1 MLFNKCLEKLSSVV
15 QHKLQ
20 EKQVYNNNN
29 NINTTSNNNNN
40 NSNNNNNNNNKNK
53 NNNDNVINNNNEY
66 NKQRNVEYE
75 RAIQAHYGGSKEDKS
90 RERSKK
96 SSKRKT
102 AQPPKERTPED
113 TPAEVPCMTHDEL
126 ARIIRG
132 ATRTGPSQSIPNPH
146 HHRRARLPLS
156 TQTSSS
162 LSTSTESLQHV
173 PTRQAP
179 PPPGRQ
185 ASYPATPTPNSW
197 SATPPQFPA
206 HLLGGSGSGSSSTPG
221 QLLLLANQRVQLYG
235 FTWFHGNLSGKE
247 AEKLILERG
256 KNGSFLVRESQSK
269 PGDFVL
275 SVRTDDKV
283 THVMIRWQDN
293 KYDVGGGESFG
304 TLSELIG
311 HYKRNPMVETCGTVV
326 HLRQPFNATK
336 ITAAGGIN
344 ARVEQLVKG
353 GFWEEFESLQQDSR
367 DTFSRNEGYKTE
379 NRLKNRYRNILPY
392 DHTRVKLLDVDHSV
406 AGAEYINANYIRLP
420 TDGDLYNMSSSSE
433 SLNSSVPSC
442 PACTAAQTQR
452 NCPNCQVLNKTCV
465 QCAVKTAILPY
476 SNCATCSRKSDSLSK
491 HKRSESS
498 ASSSP
503 SNGVLNNGPGTPTNL
518 SGGAS
523 SCLAGLLKK
532 QSGES
537 SLYGSGSGSIAE
549 RERERERER
558 EAYIK
563 TYIATQGCLL
573 TQQVNTVTDFWNM
586 IWQENTRVIV
596 MTTKEYERGKEK
608 CARYWPDEGKTEQ
621 FGPARIQ
628 CVSENSTSDYTLREF
643 LASWRDQPPRRIF
656 HYHFQVWPDHG
667 VPADPGCVL
676 NFLQDVNTRQS
687 QLAQAGEKPGPIC
700 VHCSAGIGRTGT
712 FIVIDM
718 ILDQI
723 VRNGLDTEIDI
734 QRTIQMV
741 RSQRSGLVQTE
752 AQYKFVYYAV
762 QHYIQTLIARKRA
775 EEQSLQVG
783 REYTNIKYT
792 GEIGN
797 DSQRSPL
804 PPAISS
810 ISLASSKNSL
820 TPSISSSTD
829 SGVGMGMGAGAGMG
843 MGMGN
848 IGAVAAAGAGN
859 KHAGKQPPPPLLNT
873 NSNCSSNNNNN
884 GNCNNKDG
892 SNTSSSSS
900 SNNSCNG
907 IGIGSSNGN
916 INALLGGIVLRKQHQ
931 REEQSS
937 PVSGGGGAGK
947 QQLQHQQQPQQSQQ
961 QQQQQ
966 QQQQPAPPVRPR
978 PGILKLLTSPV
989 IFQQNT
995 KTFPKT

>member
-1 MLFNKCLEKLSSVV
+1 MLFNKCLEKLSSSLGNVV
-15 QHKLQ
+15 NHKLQ

-29 NINTTSNNNNN
+29 INNNNNNNNTNNNNNN
-40 NSNNNNNNNNKNK
+40 NSNVNNNA
-53 NNNDNVINNNNEY
+53 Y
-66 NKQRNVEYE
+66 NKQRNFEYE
-75 RAIQAHYGGSKEDKS
+75 RAIQAHYGSKGRRSDE
-90 RERSKK
+90 RERSGKFKAGKRQK
-96 SSKRKT
+96 SKGT
-102 AQPPKERTPED
+102 PPETPEVQE
-113 TPAEVPCMTHDEL
+113 TTCKNCMTHDEL
-126 ARIIRG
+126 AQIIKG
-132 ATRTGPSQSIPNPH
+132 VAKSTGQNASRLQ
-146 HHRRARLPLS
+146 RRRRPLS
-156 TQTSSS
+156 AQPSAAASA
-162 LSTSTESLQHV
+162 STSTESLHRLT
-173 PTRQAP
+173 PSPQASY
-179 PPPGRQ
+179 
-185 ASYPATPTPNSW
+185 ASYPATPTSW
-197 SATPPQFPA
+197 TATPPQFPA
-206 HLLGGSGSGSSSTPG
+206 AFGEASCSNST
-221 QLLLLANQRVQLYG
+221 LSLLANMRVQLHGY
-235 FTWFHGNLSGKE
+235 TWFHGNLSGKE

-283 THVMIRWQDN
+283 THVMIRWQDK
-293 KYDVGGGESFG
+293 KYDVGGGESFA
-304 TLSELIG
+304 TLSKLID

-326 HLRQPFNATK
+326 HLRQPFNATRS
-336 ITAAGGIN
+336 TAAGIN

-367 DTFSRNEGYKTE
+367 DTFSRNEGYKQE

-392 DHTRVKLLDVDHSV
+392 DHTRVKLLDVEHSV

-452 NCPNCQVLNKTCV
+452 NCSNCQLQNKTCV
-465 QCAVKTAILPY
+465 QCAVKSATLPY

-503 SNGVLNNGPGTPTNL
+503 SSGSGSSGASGVSSVNGPGTPTNL
-518 SGGAS
+518 TGGTAG
-523 SCLAGLLKK
+523 CLAGLLKK
-532 QSGES
+532 HSNDS
-537 SLYGSGSGSIAE
+537 SYGSGSIAGSMSMAE
-549 RERERERER
+549 REREREREMF
-558 EAYIK
+558 K

-573 TQQVNTVTDFWNM
+573 TPQVNTVTDFWNM
-586 IWQENTRVIV
+586 VWQENTRVIV

-608 CARYWPDEGKTEQ
+608 CARYWPDEGRSEQ

-628 CVSENSTSDYTLREF
+628 CVTENSTSDYTLREF
-643 LASWRDQPPRRIF
+643 LVSWRDQPARRIF

-810 ISLASSKNSL
+810 ISLVPSKTPL
-820 TPSISSSTD
+820 TPPSAD
-829 SGVGMGMGAGAGMG
+829 SGIGLGLGMGVGMS
-843 MGMGN
+843 
-848 IGAVAAAGAGN
+848 VVGN
-859 KHAGKQPPPPLLNT
+859 KHASKQQPPLPVV
-873 NSNCSSNNNNN
+873 NCNNNNN
-884 GNCNNKDG
+884 GSGNSSNSCNNG
-892 SNTSSSSS
+892 SS
-900 SNNSCNG
+900 SNNSVSSSNG
-907 IGIGSSNGN
+907 SSSNSSNGN
-916 INALLGGIVLRKQHQ
+916 INAMLGSIGLGLGGNMRK
-931 REEQSS
+931 SNFYS
-937 PVSGGGGAGK
+937 DSLK
-947 QQLQHQQQPQQSQQ
+947 QQ

-966 QQQQPAPPVRPR
+966 QQQQREEQATAPAGAAKYKNIPKDMIGLRPPSHAPALPPPPTPPR
-978 PGILKLLTSPV
+978 
-989 IFQQNT
+989 
-995 KTFPKT
+995 KT

>member
-1 MLFNKCLEKLSSVV
+1 MSSRRWFHPTISGIEAEKL
-15 QHKLQ
+15 LQ
-20 EKQVYNNNN
+20 EQGFDGSFLARLSSSNPGAFTLSVRRGNEVTHIKIQNNG
-29 NINTTSNNNNN
+29 
-40 NSNNNNNNNNKNK
+40 
-53 NNNDNVINNNNEY
+53 DFFDL
-66 NKQRNVEYE
+66 
-75 RAIQAHYGGSKEDKS
+75 YGGEKFATLPELVQYYMENGELKEKNGQAIELKQPLICAEPTT
-90 RERSKK
+90 ER
-96 SSKRKT
+96 
-102 AQPPKERTPED
+102 
-113 TPAEVPCMTHDEL
+113 
-126 ARIIRG
+126 
-132 ATRTGPSQSIPNPH
+132 
-146 HHRRARLPLS
+146 
-156 TQTSSS
+156 
-162 LSTSTESLQHV
+162 
-173 PTRQAP
+173 
-179 PPPGRQ
+179 
-185 ASYPATPTPNSW
+185 
-197 SATPPQFPA
+197 
-206 HLLGGSGSGSSSTPG
+206 
-221 QLLLLANQRVQLYG
+221 
-235 FTWFHGNLSGKE
+235 WFHGNLSGKE
-247 AEKLILERG
+247 AEKLILDRG

-283 THVMIRWQDN
+283 THVMIRWQDK
-293 KYDVGGGESFG
+293 KYDVGGGESFA
-304 TLSELIG
+304 TLSELIE

-326 HLRQPFNATK
+326 HLRQPFNATR
-336 ITAAGGIN
+336 ITAAGIN
-344 ARVEQLVKG
+344 ARVEQLVKVSDDEVPPTFPNTYPTRFQG

-367 DTFSRNEGYKTE
+367 DTFSRNEGYKQE

-392 DHTRVKLLDVDHSV
+392 DHTRVKLLDVEHSV

-452 NCPNCQVLNKTCV
+452 NCSSCQVLNKTCV
-465 QCAVKTAILPY
+465 QCAVKSATLPY

-503 SNGVLNNGPGTPTNL
+503 SSGYGSSGASGVSSVNGPGTPTNL
-518 SGGAS
+518 TGGGTT

-532 QSGES
+532 HSNDS
-537 SLYGSGSGSIAE
+537 SYGSGSVAGAGGAGSSSMSMAE
-549 RERERERER
+549 REREREREMF
-558 EAYIK
+558 K

-573 TQQVNTVTDFWNM
+573 TPQVNTVTDFWNM
-586 IWQENTRVIV
+586 VWQENTRVIV

-621 FGPARIQ
+621 FGQARIQ

-643 LASWRDQPPRRIF
+643 LVSWRDQPARRIF

-687 QLAQAGEKPGPIC
+687 HLAQAGEKPGPIC

-810 ISLASSKNSL
+810 ISLVPSKTPL
-820 TPSISSSTD
+820 TTPSAD
-829 SGVGMGMGAGAGMG
+829 SGIGIGMGLGMGMAMAMG
-843 MGMGN
+843 
-848 IGAVAAAGAGN
+848 VGN
-859 KHAGKQPPPPLLNT
+859 KHASKQQPPLP
-873 NSNCSSNNNNN
+873 SVVSCNNNNN
-884 GNCNNKDG
+884 GSGSGNSSSSCNNG
-892 SNTSSSSS
+892 SSHGSSHSSSNGCSSNTSSS
-900 SNNSCNG
+900 NGNS
-907 IGIGSSNGN
+907 N
-916 INALLGGIVLRKQHQ
+916 INALLGGIGLGL
-931 REEQSS
+931 
-937 PVSGGGGAGK
+937 GGGNMRK
-947 QQLQHQQQPQQSQQ
+947 SNFYSDSLKQQ

-966 QQQQPAPPVRPR
+966 QLQQREEQAIAPAGAGKMQLPAPPMRPR

>member
-15 QHKLQ
+15 NHKLQ

-29 NINTTSNNNNN
+29 NNNNISSNNNINSINQNN
-40 NSNNNNNNNNKNK
+40 A
-53 NNNDNVINNNNEY
+53 Y
-66 NKQRNVEYE
+66 NKQRNFEYE
-75 RAIQAHYGGSKEDKS
+75 RAIQAHYGHKVEK
-90 RERSKK
+90 RERSKLRSNRGQK
-96 SSKRKT
+96 LKT
-102 AQPPKERTPED
+102 KNPDAVGGDITPE
-113 TPAEVPCMTHDEL
+113 PSNCMTHDEL
-126 ARIIRG
+126 AQIIRG
-132 ATRTGPSQSIPNPH
+132 V
-146 HHRRARLPLS
+146 ARSNRSNHTAHNNRCRPLS
-156 TQTSSS
+156 AQPSTNHST
-162 LSTSTESLQHV
+162 STSTESLHQQSSH
-173 PTRQAP
+173 PF
-179 PPPGRQ
+179 
-185 ASYPATPTPNSW
+185 ASTPATPTSW
-197 SATPPQFPA
+197 TATPPQFPA
-206 HLLGGSGSGSSSTPG
+206 AFGGASCSGST
-221 QLLLLANQRVQLYG
+221 LTLLAHMRVQLHG

-283 THVMIRWQDN
+283 THVMIRWKDN

-304 TLSELIG
+304 TLSELIE

-326 HLRQPFNATK
+326 HLRQPFNATR
-336 ITAAGGIN
+336 ITAAGIN

-392 DHTRVKLLDVDHSV
+392 DHTRVKLLDVEHSV

-442 PACTAAQTQR
+442 PACSAAQTQR
-452 NCPNCQVLNKTCV
+452 NCPNCQLLNKTCV
-465 QCAVKTAILPY
+465 QCAVKSATLPY

-503 SNGVLNNGPGTPTNL
+503 STGSGSGSNGMNGVNGMNGGPGTPTNL
-518 SGGAS
+518 
-523 SCLAGLLKK
+523 LKK
-532 QSGES
+532 HSGETP
-537 SLYGSGSGSIAE
+537 YGSMSMSLSSAE
-549 RERERERER
+549 RERERERELF
-558 EAYIK
+558 K

-573 TQQVNTVTDFWNM
+573 THQINTVTDFWNM
-586 IWQENTRVIV
+586 VWQENTRVIV

-621 FGPARIQ
+621 FGLARIQ

-643 LASWRDQPPRRIF
+643 LVSWRDQPARRIY

-676 NFLQDVNTRQS
+676 NFLQDVNTRQG

-723 VRNGLDTEIDI
+723 MRNGLDTEIDI

-792 GEIGN
+792 GEIGS

-810 ISLASSKNSL
+810 ISLANSK
-820 TPSISSSTD
+820 TPSTPSTGSSTD
-829 SGVGMGMGAGAGMG
+829 SSMGMGGGMGMGFGLISSGSG
-843 MGMGN
+843 SGS
-848 IGAVAAAGAGN
+848 GN
-859 KHAGKQPPPPLLNT
+859 KHAGKQQPPLPPL
-873 NSNCSSNNNNN
+873 SSNNNNGSGN
-884 GNCNNKDG
+884 GGSGGSGNGSGIQKDASSS
-892 SNTSSSSS
+892 SNSSSSS
-900 SNNSCNG
+900 SNSNGSCSS
-907 IGIGSSNGN
+907 GSSNGN
-916 INALLGGIVLRKQHQ
+916 INALLGNIGLRKQ
-931 REEQSS
+931 REHRED
-937 PVSGGGGAGK
+937 PREAPAAGAGAGK
-947 QQLQHQQQPQQSQQ
+947 QSSL
-961 QQQQQ
+961 QQQQ
-966 QQQQPAPPVRPR
+966 QQQQPAPPMRPR

>member
-15 QHKLQ
+15 NHKLQ
-20 EKQVYNNNN
+20 EKQVFNNNN
-29 NINTTSNNNNN
+29 CNINNNN
-40 NSNNNNNNNNKNK
+40 NSNSVNHNA
-53 NNNDNVINNNNEY
+53 Y
-66 NKQRNVEYE
+66 NKQRNFEYE
-75 RAIQAHYGGSKEDKS
+75 RAIQAHYGSGKE
-90 RERSKK
+90 RERERDRCKVKVK
-96 SSKRKT
+96 SQKAKARS
-102 AQPPKERTPED
+102 
-113 TPAEVPCMTHDEL
+113 TPAPAESSQQPAVTSVVSSSPPSTSCMTHDEL
-126 ARIIRG
+126 AQIIRG
-132 ATRTGPSQSIPNPH
+132 AASKSHNPLH
-146 HHRRARLPLS
+146 NNRLNRRRPLS
-156 TQTSSS
+156 AQPSITTTTTESTSSAS
-162 LSTSTESLQHV
+162 ASTSTESLHQLNHC
-173 PTRQAP
+173 T
-179 PPPGRQ
+179 
-185 ASYPATPTPNSW
+185 SYPATPTSW
-197 SATPPQFPA
+197 TATPPQFPA
-206 HLLGGSGSGSSSTPG
+206 AFGGASCSTST
-221 QLLLLANQRVQLYG
+221 LALLATMRVQLHGY
-235 FTWFHGNLSGKE
+235 TWFHGNLSGKE

-283 THVMIRWQDN
+283 THVMIRWQDK

-304 TLSELIG
+304 TLSELIE

-326 HLRQPFNATK
+326 HLRQPFNATR
-336 ITAAGGIN
+336 ITAAGIN

-392 DHTRVKLLDVDHSV
+392 DHTRVKLLDVDHGV

-452 NCPNCQVLNKTCV
+452 NCPNCQLLNKTCV
-465 QCAVKTAILPY
+465 QCAVKSATLPY

-491 HKRSESS
+491 HKRTESS

-503 SNGVLNNGPGTPTNL
+503 STGSLANGHTGPGTPTSL
-518 SGGAS
+518 SGLSGISGVSGATG
-523 SCLAGLLKK
+523 CLAGLLKK
-532 QSGES
+532 HSGETP
-537 SLYGSGSGSIAE
+537 YGSGGALSMAE
-549 RERERERER
+549 REREREREMF
-558 EAYIK
+558 K

-586 IWQENTRVIV
+586 VWQENTRVIV

-608 CARYWPDEGKTEQ
+608 CARYWPDEGKTEH

-643 LASWRDQPPRRIF
+643 LVSWREQPARRIY

-676 NFLQDVNTRQS
+676 NFLQDVNTRQGN
-687 QLAQAGEKPGPIC
+687 LAQAGEKPGPIC

-810 ISLASSKNSL
+810 ISLASSKAPS
-820 TPSISSSTD
+820 TPGSQD
-829 SGVGMGMGAGAGMG
+829 SGISMAMGFGMPGTG
-843 MGMGN
+843 
-848 IGAVAAAGAGN
+848 GN
-859 KHAGKQPPPPLLNT
+859 KHASKQQPPLPT
-873 NSNCSSNNNNN
+873 SAGGSCNNNNAAGGAGSGSIN
-884 GNCNNKDG
+884 GTKDY
-892 SNTSSSSS
+892 SSGSS
-900 SNNSCNG
+900 SNNSLGNG
-907 IGIGSSNGN
+907 SSSSNSNGSSSNGSSSCSGGHSN
-916 INALLGGIVLRKQHQ
+916 GNMNALQGGIGLGLGNMRKSNFYSDSLKQQQQREQQ
-931 REEQSS
+931 REEQAAA
-937 PVSGGGGAGK
+937 PATGAGK
-947 QQLQHQQQPQQSQQ
+947 QSPHSPSM
-961 QQQQQ
+961 
-966 QQQQPAPPVRPR
+966 QPAPPMRPR

>member
-1 MLFNKCLEKLSSVV
+1 MHTPHCAPLHLPLMTTWYAGPEGPEADHKRHSHSGQWQLTTPICLPTGWFHPTISGIEAEKL
-15 QHKLQ
+15 LQ
-20 EKQVYNNNN
+20 EQGFDGSFLARLSSSNPGAFTLSVRRGNEVTHIKIQNNG
-29 NINTTSNNNNN
+29 
-40 NSNNNNNNNNKNK
+40 
-53 NNNDNVINNNNEY
+53 DFFDL
-66 NKQRNVEYE
+66 
-75 RAIQAHYGGSKEDKS
+75 YGGEKFATLPELVQYYMENGELKEKNGQAIELKQPLICAEPTT
-90 RERSKK
+90 ER
-96 SSKRKT
+96 
-102 AQPPKERTPED
+102 
-113 TPAEVPCMTHDEL
+113 
-126 ARIIRG
+126 
-132 ATRTGPSQSIPNPH
+132 
-146 HHRRARLPLS
+146 
-156 TQTSSS
+156 
-162 LSTSTESLQHV
+162 
-173 PTRQAP
+173 
-179 PPPGRQ
+179 
-185 ASYPATPTPNSW
+185 
-197 SATPPQFPA
+197 
-206 HLLGGSGSGSSSTPG
+206 
-221 QLLLLANQRVQLYG
+221 
-235 FTWFHGNLSGKE
+235 WFHGNLSGKE

-283 THVMIRWQDN
+283 THVMIRWQDK

-304 TLSELIG
+304 TLSELID

-326 HLRQPFNATK
+326 HLRQPFNATR
-336 ITAAGGIN
+336 ITAAGIN

-367 DTFSRNEGYKTE
+367 DTFSRNEGYKQE

-392 DHTRVKLLDVDHSV
+392 DHTRVKLLDVEHSV

-452 NCPNCQVLNKTCV
+452 NCSNCQLMNKTCV
-465 QCAVKTAILPY
+465 QCAVKSAILPY

-503 SNGVLNNGPGTPTNL
+503 SSGSGSGPGSSGTSGVSSVNGPGTPTNL
-518 SGGAS
+518 TSGTAG
-523 SCLAGLLKK
+523 CLAGLLKRHSNDS
-532 QSGES
+532 SGAV
-537 SLYGSGSGSIAE
+537 SISMAE
-549 RERERERER
+549 REREREREMF
-558 EAYIK
+558 K

-586 IWQENTRVIV
+586 VWQENTRVIV

-608 CARYWPDEGKTEQ
+608 CARYWPDEGRSEQ
-621 FGPARIQ
+621 FGHARIQ

-643 LASWRDQPPRRIF
+643 LVSWRDQPARRIF

-687 QLAQAGEKPGPIC
+687 HLAQAGEKPGPIC

-810 ISLASSKNSL
+810 ISLVPSKTPL
-820 TPSISSSTD
+820 TPTSADLGTGMGLSM
-829 SGVGMGMGAGAGMG
+829 GVGMG
-843 MGMGN
+843 
-848 IGAVAAAGAGN
+848 VGN
-859 KHAGKQPPPPLLNT
+859 KHASKQQPPLPVV
-873 NSNCSSNNNNN
+873 NCNNNNN
-884 GNCNNKDG
+884 GIGNSSCSNG
-892 SNTSSSSS
+892 GGSSNTSSS
-900 SNNSCNG
+900 N
-907 IGIGSSNGN
+907 GSSNGN
-916 INALLGGIVLRKQHQ
+916 INALLGGIGLGLGGNMRKSNFYSDSLKQQQQ
-931 REEQSS
+931 REEQA
-937 PVSGGGGAGK
+937 PAGAAKFKNIPKDMIG
-947 QQLQHQQQPQQSQQ
+947 LRPPSHA
-961 QQQQQ
+961 
-966 QQQQPAPPVRPR
+966 PALPPPPTPPR
-978 PGILKLLTSPV
+978 
-989 IFQQNT
+989 
-995 KTFPKT
+995 KT

>member
-1 MLFNKCLEKLSSVV
+1 MSSRRWFHPTISGIEAEKL
-15 QHKLQ
+15 LQ
-20 EKQVYNNNN
+20 EQGFDGSFLARLSSSNPGAFTLSVRRGNEVTHIKIQNNG
-29 NINTTSNNNNN
+29 
-40 NSNNNNNNNNKNK
+40 
-53 NNNDNVINNNNEY
+53 DFFDL
-66 NKQRNVEYE
+66 
-75 RAIQAHYGGSKEDKS
+75 YGGEKFATLPELVQYYMENGELKEKNGQAIELKQPLICAEPTT
-90 RERSKK
+90 ER
-96 SSKRKT
+96 
-102 AQPPKERTPED
+102 
-113 TPAEVPCMTHDEL
+113 
-126 ARIIRG
+126 
-132 ATRTGPSQSIPNPH
+132 
-146 HHRRARLPLS
+146 
-156 TQTSSS
+156 
-162 LSTSTESLQHV
+162 
-173 PTRQAP
+173 
-179 PPPGRQ
+179 
-185 ASYPATPTPNSW
+185 
-197 SATPPQFPA
+197 
-206 HLLGGSGSGSSSTPG
+206 
-221 QLLLLANQRVQLYG
+221 
-235 FTWFHGNLSGKE
+235 WFHGNLSGKE

-283 THVMIRWQDN
+283 THVMIRWQDK
-293 KYDVGGGESFG
+293 KYDVGGGESFA
-304 TLSELIG
+304 TLSELID

-326 HLRQPFNATK
+326 HLRQPFNATR
-336 ITAAGGIN
+336 ITAAGIN

-367 DTFSRNEGYKTE
+367 DTFSRNEGYKQE

-392 DHTRVKLLDVDHSV
+392 DHTRVKLLDVENSV

-452 NCPNCQVLNKTCV
+452 NCSNCQLLNKTCV
-465 QCAVKTAILPY
+465 QCAVKSATLPY

-503 SNGVLNNGPGTPTNL
+503 SSGSSGSSGASVNGPGTPTNL
-518 SGGAS
+518 AGSAA

-532 QSGES
+532 HS
-537 SLYGSGSGSIAE
+537 SDSSSYGPGSGSSSISGAGFMSMAE
-549 RERERERER
+549 REREREREMF
-558 EAYIK
+558 K

-573 TQQVNTVTDFWNM
+573 TPQVNTVTDFWNM
-586 IWQENTRVIV
+586 VWQENTRVIV

-608 CARYWPDEGKTEQ
+608 CARYWPDEGRTEQ

-643 LASWRDQPPRRIF
+643 LVSWREQPARRIF

-687 QLAQAGEKPGPIC
+687 HLAQAGEKPGPIC

-810 ISLASSKNSL
+810 ISLVPSKTPL
-820 TPSISSSTD
+820 TPPSTD
-829 SGVGMGMGAGAGMG
+829 SGIGMGLGMVVGMGMGG
-843 MGMGN
+843 
-848 IGAVAAAGAGN
+848 GN
-859 KHAGKQPPPPLLNT
+859 KHASKQQPPLPVV
-873 NSNCSSNNNNN
+873 SCSSSSNNNNN
-884 GNCNNKDG
+884 G
-892 SNTSSSSS
+892 
-900 SNNSCNG
+900 SNNCSNG
-907 IGIGSSNGN
+907 SGNNCSNGSSSSNGN
-916 INALLGGIVLRKQHQ
+916 IGLGLRK
-931 REEQSS
+931 SNFYS
-937 PVSGGGGAGK
+937 DSLK
-947 QQLQHQQQPQQSQQ
+947 QQ

-966 QQQQPAPPVRPR
+966 QREEQASAPAGAAKYKNIPKDMIGLRPPSHAPALPPPPTPPR
-978 PGILKLLTSPV
+978 
-989 IFQQNT
+989 
-995 KTFPKT
+995 KT